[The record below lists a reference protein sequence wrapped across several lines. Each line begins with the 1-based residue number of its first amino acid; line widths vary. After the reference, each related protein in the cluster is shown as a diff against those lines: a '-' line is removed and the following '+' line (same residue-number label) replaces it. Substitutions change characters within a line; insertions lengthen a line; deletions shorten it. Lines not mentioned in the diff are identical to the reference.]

1 MTEQLPIRELAQSP
15 DDRRQS
21 SLERSLQE
29 RAAAEKDMQLLLKQS
44 EDEERRAEK
53 ALAQATIDADLAEQ
67 NAREHHSLVQM
78 LEARQR
84 QTSTSQSNDQPTPS
98 HSITPPQPQ
107 QDQSI
112 PKHEKPSQ
120 KTIEMRQPPT
130 TTDSISSID
139 PAPIVGDQTRKDPM
153 SPEQRAQFNED
164 IHRVKKS
171 RFFKVKKVQQRAR
184 IPEYQSNR
192 GTTTT
197 ALLTALTT
205 GEKDQ
210 LLNQMAKYGAEILFA
225 PKGQSTVPSQ
235 AASSLG
241 HPPGLRLI
249 EMPSQ
254 TGGGQQIVPTISTS
268 KQRTTDNAIVAQ
280 NRAASSVLRPIPLV
294 AVEKAAAQAT
304 NKLSPL
310 VDALQHSK
318 SDGT

>member
-29 RAAAEKDMQLLLKQS
+29 RAAAERDMQLRLKQS

-53 ALAQATIDADLAEQ
+53 DLAQATIDADLAEQ

-84 QTSTSQSNDQPTPS
+84 QISTSQSHDQSTPS
-98 HSITPPQPQ
+98 HSITPPQLQ

-112 PKHEKPSQ
+112 LKHKKPSPN
-120 KTIEMRQPPT
+120 TLEMRQPPT
-130 TTDSISSID
+130 TRDSISSID
-139 PAPIVGDQTRKDPM
+139 SAPIVGDQIRKDPM
-153 SPEQRAQFNED
+153 SPEQRALFNED

-171 RFFKVKKVQQRAR
+171 RFFKIKKVQQRTR
-184 IPEYQSNR
+184 IPEYQSHR
-192 GTTTT
+192 GTTTS

-225 PKGQSTVPSQ
+225 PKGQSTVPPQ

-241 HPPGLRLI
+241 HPPGLSLV

-254 TGGGQQIVPTISTS
+254 TAGGQQIVPTISMS
-268 KQRTTDNAIVAQ
+268 KQRNTDNAAVTQ
-280 NRAASSVLRPIPLV
+280 NQAASSALRPIPAV
-294 AVEKAAAQAT
+294 AVEKAAARST
-304 NKLSPL
+304 NKLSPF
-310 VDALQHSK
+310 VDAPQHSK